1 MDTGISLT
9 EDLDDLLKSR
19 CGSSDTTSEGLDDI
33 FNSIY
38 SHPKVASF
46 LSGIDIQ
53 FKNKKLFVEAV
64 THTSF
69 VNEQTK
75 HSFHSF
81 ERLEFFGDSLFN
93 LFVSDFLMEKF
104 PSLNEGPLSRFR
116 GAVVNEG
123 SKAELARAFL

>member
-9 EDLDDLLKSR
+9 EDLDDLLKSKVW
-19 CGSSDTTSEGLDDI
+19 SSDTTSEGLDDI

-64 THTSF
+64 THTLLLSM
-69 VNEQTK
+69 NRQST
-75 HSFHSF
+75 
-81 ERLEFFGDSLFN
+81 LFIH
-93 LFVSDFLMEKF
+93 
-104 PSLNEGPLSRFR
+104 LN
-116 GAVVNEG
+116 V
-123 SKAELARAFL
+123 